1 MEEEAKRNRR
11 EIGSRVLDKVGE
23 VVSAIK
29 TAKHV
34 EQVICSLHC
43 LAVLLFPIDPSLI
56 SGGLDEVYREQV
68 INANIPSAEERKEW
82 WQAFYRG
89 AAFPTLARVLL
100 LDVASNWLPCFP
112 YSAKEHVYDAFFVSG
127 LSTEVVQILVPCLQP
142 NGNDGLDVSA
152 VQSNSE
158 RLLLLFLENNG
169 VVQMAREFGIAHQ
182 SPDFTK
188 AQLQLFVSRIAQIV
202 ASVPDKARPRAPAS
216 LSSHL
221 FFKQITIQLL
231 GDVQERVKNLTNKE
245 DFFNESDSDGRM
257 LFVGEIFSR
266 ICRRGSSDV
275 LLGEV
280 IPRVLGDI
288 RWCLSSC
295 SGLAT
300 KEVFEAN
307 PRSQFWLRMMEAIK
321 DPYAVERMSEQLLHQ
336 LAIEHATNIEA
347 YWILWML
354 FNHVLKTHPSIRSMF
369 VDKFLFWKVFPI
381 RCLQWIIQFV
391 VLECPPVANSLTK
404 GLETHILL
412 DTVQRLVAVWSK
424 REFVQS
430 APVEQQAYVTAAIGL
445 CMEQMSKE
453 ELEKS
458 KDVMHSILHGVGCRL
473 ESPTHLIRKMASNV
487 ALVFSKVIDPQNPLY
502 LDDSCIDETID
513 WELGLAKP
521 EKRNLPAS
529 DENDKAKILTISEP
543 EKDSNFSGSN
553 GMDKKNKGES
563 KKSSPFELVDPDE
576 IIDPGTLNYGSASD
590 GEEDDDASEN
600 SDSSS
605 DSSLQP
611 YDLTDDDTDLQKKF
625 TQLVDVVGALR
636 KSNDADGVER
646 ALDVAE
652 KLVRASP
659 DELTH
664 VAGDLARTLVQV
676 RCSDSAVEGEEE
688 SAEEKR
694 HRALVALLVTCPF
707 QSLDTLNKLL
717 YSPNVDVSQRIM
729 ILDVM
734 TEAAQELANAKIMKP
749 KRQSTVLISTISEN
763 QPWFLPS
770 SSGPPGA
777 GAWKEVSE
785 TGTLLNYSNRY
796 ERELP
801 SKPGQIRKGKT
812 RRWSLRQA
820 NIQESHLEW
829 TQNKFPVYAAAFML
843 PAMQGFDKK
852 RHGVDLLGR
861 DFIVLGKLIYMLATC
876 MRCVSMHPEASALA
890 PPLLDMLRSREIC
903 HHKEVYVRKA
913 VLFAASSILVSLH
926 PSFVASAITEGNLE
940 VSKGLEWM
948 RMWALNI
955 VESDVD
961 KECYMMAMSCLQLH
975 AEMALQA
982 SRALEAAE
990 TTFNAKNVGLPSILS
1005 KGTIRI
1011 PYSNVEY

>member
-1 MEEEAKRNRR
+1 MEEEAKRRRR
-11 EIGSRVLDKVGE
+11 EVGSRVLDKVGE
-23 VVSAIK
+23 VISAIK

-34 EQVICSLHC
+34 DQVICSLHS
-43 LAVLLFPIDPSLI
+43 LAVLLFPLDPSLI
-56 SGGLDEVYREQV
+56 SGSLDEGYREQV
-68 INANIPSAEERKEW
+68 LNANIPSAEEREEW

-100 LDVASNWLPCFP
+100 FDVASNWLPCFP
-112 YSAKEHVYDAFFVSG
+112 YSAKERVYDAFFVSG

-142 NGNDGLDVSA
+142 NGNDNLDVNA

-158 RLLLLFLENNG
+158 RLLLLCFLENDG
-169 VVQMAREFGIAHQ
+169 VVQMAREFGSAHQ
-182 SPDFTK
+182 SSDFTS
-188 AQLQLFVSRIAQIV
+188 AQLKPVLSRVAQIV
-202 ASVPDKARPRAPAS
+202 ASIPDKARPKASTS
-216 LSSHL
+216 LSSHF
-221 FFKQITIQLL
+221 FFKHITLQLL
-231 GDVQERVKNLTNKE
+231 DEVQERVKNLPKE
-245 DFFNESDSDGRM
+245 AIFNESGSDVTM
-257 LFVGEIFSR
+257 LFVGETFSR
-266 ICRRGSSDV
+266 ICRRGFSDV

-280 IPRVLGDI
+280 IPQVLGDVQ
-288 RWCLSSC
+288 WCLSSC
-295 SGLAT
+295 SDPAT
-300 KEVFEAN
+300 EEVFEAN
-307 PRSQFWLRMMEAIK
+307 PRSQFWLRMMEAIN
-321 DPYAVERMSEQLLHQ
+321 DSYAVERMSEQLLHQ
-336 LAIEHATNIEA
+336 LAIEQATNIEA
-347 YWILWML
+347 YWTLWIL
-354 FNHVLKTHPSIRSMF
+354 FNRVIKNQPSVRSMF
-369 VDKFLFWKVFPI
+369 VYKFLLWKVFPI
-381 RCLQWIIQFV
+381 CCLRWIIQFA

-404 GLETHILL
+404 GCDAHVLL
-412 DTVQRLVAVWSK
+412 DTVQRLVAAWSK

-445 CMEQMSKE
+445 CMELMSKE
-453 ELEKS
+453 ELDKS
-458 KDVMHSILHGVGCRL
+458 KDVMHSILQGVSCRL
-473 ESPTHLIRKMASNV
+473 ESPTHLIRKMASNI
-487 ALVFSKVIDPQNPLY
+487 ALVFSKVIDPKNPLY

-513 WELGLAKP
+513 WEFGLTKP
-521 EKRNLPAS
+521 EKRALPS
-529 DENDKAKILTISEP
+529 SNENDEAKTLTISEP
-543 EKDSNFSGSN
+543 EKDLNYSRNN
-553 GMDKKNKGES
+553 GIGRNNKGEN
-563 KKSSPFELVDPDE
+563 KKASQFKLVDPDE
-576 IIDPGTLNYGSASD
+576 IIDPATLNYGSASD
-590 GEEDDDASEN
+590 RDEDDEACEN

-636 KSNDADGVER
+636 KSDDADGVER

-659 DELTH
+659 DELTY
-664 VAGDLARTLVQV
+664 VVGDLARTLVQV
-676 RCSDSAVEGEEE
+676 RCSDLAVEGEEE
-688 SAEEKR
+688 SVEEKR
-694 HRALVALLVTCPF
+694 QRALIALLVTCPF

-729 ILDVM
+729 ILDIM
-734 TEAAQELANAKIMKP
+734 TEAAQELANAKSMKP
-749 KRQSTVLISTISEN
+749 KHQSTVLISTISEN

-801 SKPGQIRKGKT
+801 PKPGQIRKGKT
-812 RRWSLRQA
+812 RRWSLRTP
-820 NIQESHLEW
+820 NMQENQLEW
-829 TQNKFPVYAAAFML
+829 TQNKFPIYAAAFML

-861 DFIVLGKLIYMLATC
+861 DFIVLGKLIYMLGTC
-876 MRCVSMHPEASALA
+876 MRCASMHPEASALA

-926 PSFVASAITEGNLE
+926 PSYVASAITEGNLE
-940 VSKGLEWM
+940 VSKGLEWI
-948 RMWALNI
+948 RLWALDI

-982 SRALEAAE
+982 SRAIETAE
-990 TTFNAKNVGLPSILS
+990 TTFKAKNVGLPSILS

-1011 PYSNVEY
+1011 PFSNVEY